1 MRKFFIIFL
10 ILFFSFFLFSCD
22 NKQKIDFNFIYPVD
36 GDYITKGSLIIVEFN
51 SFQGINNLNLSIFS
65 NGIKKNL
72 DYEIKENRV
81 YSYFPENLPDA
92 EYKISTNFYY
102 DKKYFEKSLN
112 VILNSEIPIWENF
125 IFPTNV
131 RSGKDIL
138 IETITST
145 PFKDVSVIM
154 DDGSLINLE
163 YIKESDLWKTSV
175 TISHFT
181 TEGSHLITFR
191 GTDLKGEVMEEKKVF
206 TVINSDPVI
215 YSPLNGLETASNQID
230 VYGFYEPDKEITL
243 YLNNSPFKKIKVDAS
258 GNFFDTIFLL
268 PGNYSIYAKDPE
280 SHFLSESS
288 LQNIRVSI
296 FSEGIITICYH
307 NISDKG
313 GNLYTISVE
322 DFENQI
328 KYMKDRNYSSIS
340 LDDLINYYEN
350 GVSLP
355 KKSVLI
361 TFDDGLEG
369 VYKFAYPI
377 LKKYGFKAVF
387 FVISGRVDRVKNF
400 VNWNELKE
408 MVESNVFEVGSHTHD
423 SHKTFNINGKFVSI
437 ISTKNDNEDYEA
449 FKNRVIDDLTISK
462 NEIEK
467 NIGKE
472 VLSFA
477 YPYGEYSKD
486 TIEFLKEAGFK
497 FAFTVY
503 KGINIKSTSK
513 FELKRYSVYRG
524 TDIKEIINWNKVP

>member
-36 GDYITKGSLIIVEFN
+36 GDYIIKGSLIIVEFN

-215 YSPLNGLETASNQID
+215 YSPLNGLETTSNQID

-268 PGNYSIYAKDPE
+268 PGNYLIYAKDPE
-280 SHFLSESS
+280 SRFLSESS

-503 KGINIKSTSK
+503 KGINIKSTSE

-524 TDIKEIINWNKVP
+524 TDIKEIIN